1 MDFAMVSATQ
11 RDCELI
17 ADLPGERPALRE
29 AEVMSVR
36 WSATADQTG
45 MSPNELDVLA
55 VTKPPRLGQRKDA
68 FVDGLRAR
76 ALPFLLWAVGTL
88 AGLGFPSL

>member
-1 MDFAMVSATQ
+1 MVSATQ

-36 WSATADQTG
+36 WLATADQTG

-55 VTKPPRLGQRKDA
+55 VTKPPRLGQRQHA
-68 FVDGLRAR
+68 LVDSL
-76 ALPFLLWAVGTL
+76 LPPALLWRLPVL
-88 AGLGFPSL
+88 SRRLPN